1 MKSSH
6 KKLALVFI
14 IISVLVIS
22 FGCTPKVE
30 PIEPRVEEELILN
43 YGFFRGIGKDGNS
56 IGMGFASDG
65 KNGTLTVENKELLD
79 SLVTNEFYLVAYNK
93 DNMVRS
99 IQLDPQ
105 LKELVLNAGTVI
117 PVDENGQS
125 HIVAVDK
132 VDVSHLTL
140 LDEYIFD
147 FNGDKTDEKIS
158 MYTAA
163 ERDSKGEIMWDD
175 GQKWLLVVQGSDK
188 DYVLFDDYVQ
198 LGSIKYYAYTGD
210 DSFYID
216 TVQVGTAGLTHKTY
230 AYDKDSDSFKITVQ
244 YTTSGNVNML
254 HSSSY

>member
-1 MKSSH
+1 MKSSY
-6 KKLALVFI
+6 KRLAMVI
-14 IISVLVIS
+14 MIISVLVIS

-30 PIEPRVEEELILN
+30 PKVEEELTLN

-65 KNGTLTVENKELLD
+65 KNHTLTVEDKKLLD
-79 SLVTNEFYLVAYNK
+79 SLVPNEFYLVAYNK
-93 DNMVRS
+93 DNIVRS
-99 IQLDPQ
+99 IQEDTL
-105 LKELVLNAGTVI
+105 LKEMVLNTATVI
-117 PVDENGQS
+117 PVDENGKS
-125 HIVAVDK
+125 HIVQVDK

-163 ERDSKGEIMWDD
+163 ERNSNGEIMWDD
-175 GQKWLLVVQGSDK
+175 GQEWLLVVQGTDK

-198 LGSIKYYAYTGD
+198 LGSINFFVYTID
-210 DSFYID
+210 DKFYVD
-216 TVQVGTAGLTHKTY
+216 TMQVGTASLAHKTY
-230 AYDKDSDSFKITVQ
+230 AYDKDSNSFKITVQ

-254 HSSSY
+254 HSSKY